1 MAVME
6 AMRMVR
12 MLAQDTTALV
22 RLTSMRIMSLKNLHT
37 IIALMNI
44 KFEREP
50 IMSKKAIVYRMMMD
64 KHICPYGLKTID
76 LLNDE
81 GYEVE
86 DHHLTS
92 REAVDQFKEK
102 YDVQT
107 TPQTFIADKRI
118 GGFEDLKKLFGKVQK
133 GTTYRPIIAIF
144 ATTILMAL
152 STAWALGELSIVRI
166 VELFIA
172 FSMCA
177 LAIQKLRDLE
187 AFSLQFLNYDIL
199 AQKWVKYSYVYPFV
213 EMLAGVAMISGFLT
227 ILSAPAAIFIATI
240 NGYSVFKAV
249 YIDKRELKCACVG
262 GNSNVPLGFISL
274 TENIMMAG
282 MGLWMLINF

>member
-1 MAVME
+1 
-6 AMRMVR
+6 
-12 MLAQDTTALV
+12 
-22 RLTSMRIMSLKNLHT
+22 
-37 IIALMNI
+37 
-44 KFEREP
+44 
-50 IMSKKAIVYRMMMD
+50 MSKKAIVYRMVMD
-64 KHICPYGLKTID
+64 KHICPYGLKTLD
-76 LLNDE
+76 LLKDE

-86 DHHLTS
+86 DHHLSS
-92 REAVDQFKEK
+92 REETDQFKEK

-107 TPQTFIADKRI
+107 TPQTFIDDKRI
-118 GGFEDLKKLFGKVQK
+118 GGYDDLKKFFGKVQE

-152 STAWALGELSIVRI
+152 STAWALGELSIVRVI
-166 VELFIA
+166 ELFIA

-227 ILSAPAAIFIATI
+227 ILSAPAAIVIATI

-282 MGLWMLINF
+282 MGFWMLYHLI

>member
-1 MAVME
+1 
-6 AMRMVR
+6 
-12 MLAQDTTALV
+12 
-22 RLTSMRIMSLKNLHT
+22 
-37 IIALMNI
+37 
-44 KFEREP
+44 
-50 IMSKKAIVYRMMMD
+50 MSKKATVYRMVMD
-64 KHICPYGLKTID
+64 KHICPYGLKTLD
-76 LLNDE
+76 LLKDE

-86 DHHLTS
+86 DNHLSS
-92 REAVDQFKEK
+92 REETDQFKETH
-102 YDVQT
+102 DIQT
-107 TPQTFIADKRI
+107 TPQTFIDDKRI
-118 GGFEDLKKLFGKVQK
+118 GGYDDLKKFFGNVQE
-133 GTTYRPIIAIF
+133 GTTYKPIIAIF

-166 VELFIA
+166 IELFIA

-227 ILSAPAAIFIATI
+227 ILSAPAAIVIATI

-282 MGLWMLINF
+282 MGFWMLYHLI

>member
-1 MAVME
+1 
-6 AMRMVR
+6 
-12 MLAQDTTALV
+12 
-22 RLTSMRIMSLKNLHT
+22 
-37 IIALMNI
+37 
-44 KFEREP
+44 
-50 IMSKKAIVYRMMMD
+50 MSKKAIVYRMVMD
-64 KHICPYGLKTID
+64 KHICPYGLKTLD
-76 LLNDE
+76 LLKDE

-86 DHHLTS
+86 DHHLSS
-92 REAVDQFKEK
+92 REETDQFKEK

-107 TPQTFIADKRI
+107 TPQTFIDDKRI
-118 GGFEDLKKLFGKVQK
+118 GGYDDLKKFFGNVQE
-133 GTTYRPIIAIF
+133 GTTYKPIIAIF

-166 VELFIA
+166 IELFIA

-227 ILSAPAAIFIATI
+227 ILSAPAAIVIATI

-282 MGLWMLINF
+282 MGFWMLYHLI

>member
-1 MAVME
+1 
-6 AMRMVR
+6 
-12 MLAQDTTALV
+12 
-22 RLTSMRIMSLKNLHT
+22 
-37 IIALMNI
+37 
-44 KFEREP
+44 
-50 IMSKKAIVYRMMMD
+50 MSKKAVVYRMVMD
-64 KHICPYGLKTID
+64 KHICPYGLKTLD
-76 LLNDE
+76 LLKDE

-86 DHHLTS
+86 DHHLSS
-92 REAVDQFKEK
+92 REETDQFKEK
-102 YDVQT
+102 HDIQT
-107 TPQTFIADKRI
+107 TPQTFIDDKRI
-118 GGFEDLKKLFGKVQK
+118 GGYDDLKKFFGKVQE

-152 STAWALGELSIVRI
+152 STAWALGELNFVKVI
-166 VELFIA
+166 ELFIA

-177 LAIQKLRDLE
+177 LGIQKLRDLE

-282 MGLWMLINF
+282 MGFWMLFNI

>member
-1 MAVME
+1 
-6 AMRMVR
+6 
-12 MLAQDTTALV
+12 
-22 RLTSMRIMSLKNLHT
+22 
-37 IIALMNI
+37 
-44 KFEREP
+44 
-50 IMSKKAIVYRMMMD
+50 MSKKAVVYRMVMD
-64 KHICPYGLKTID
+64 KHICPYGLKTLD
-76 LLNDE
+76 LLKDE

-86 DHHLTS
+86 DHHLSS
-92 REAVDQFKEK
+92 REETDQFKEK

-107 TPQTFIADKRI
+107 TPQTFIDDKRI
-118 GGFEDLKKLFGKVQK
+118 GGYDDLKKFFGKVQE

-152 STAWALGELSIVRI
+152 STAWALGELNFVKVI
-166 VELFIA
+166 ELFIA

-177 LAIQKLRDLE
+177 LGIQKLRDLE

-282 MGLWMLINF
+282 MGFWMLSNI